1 MPMVTA
7 LNLIAPYVKRNR
19 PQYTV
24 IITDGQPTDGD
35 PTSVIKSMRNDTH
48 FVAFG
53 LGRTPQQT
61 EAIANSLKKYGIAQS
76 FATQNIEEIP
86 KFLVP
91 RIAPT

>member
-1 MPMVTA
+1 
-7 LNLIAPYVKRNR
+7 
-19 PQYTV
+19 
-24 IITDGQPTDGD
+24 
-35 PTSVIKSMRNDTH
+35 MRNDTH

-53 LGRTPQQT
+53 LGP

-76 FATQNIEEIP
+76 FSTENLEEIP